1 MQKPIIEACVE
12 TLNEAIT
19 AAQRG
24 ANQLELCSDL
34 AQDGLTPA
42 LALTKRT
49 LAAVDIPIKVMI
61 RPRGGDFVFTLEELR
76 QMWDSIM
83 EFQKVGIQHFVIGM
97 ATPENKLDI
106 AAISALCTAFP
117 EEEFTLHKVIDYV
130 TDPLASIPA
139 LNQITNL
146 TSILTSGGAPT
157 ALEGAEQIMAMQSL
171 LHPSKHIIAAGKI
184 TKGNLAQV
192 QSKIPV
198 PAYHGRRIVGDL

>member
-1 MQKPIIEACVE
+1 MKNPIIEVCVE

-19 AAQRG
+19 AAKRG
-24 ANQLELCSDL
+24 ADQIELCSNL
-34 AQDGLTPA
+34 AQDGLTPT

-49 LAAVDIPIKVMI
+49 LAAIDIPIKVMI
-61 RPRGGDFVFTLEELR
+61 RPRAGNFVFTSEELR
-76 QMWDSIM
+76 QMWDSII

-97 ATPENKLDI
+97 ATPENELDI

-146 TSILTSGGAPT
+146 TSILTSGGATT
-157 ALEGAEQIMAMQSL
+157 ALEGAEQIMATQSL

-184 TKGNLAQV
+184 TKDNLAQV